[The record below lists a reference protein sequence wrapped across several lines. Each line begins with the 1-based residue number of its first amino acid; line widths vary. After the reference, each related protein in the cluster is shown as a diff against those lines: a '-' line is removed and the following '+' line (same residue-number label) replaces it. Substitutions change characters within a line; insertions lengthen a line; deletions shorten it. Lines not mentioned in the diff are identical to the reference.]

1 MQKRIFLFIV
11 VFIVAVFIGVGYFFS
26 NISEQYSGPPVL
38 VVSEEIGELGQIRP
52 DEKQKHVF
60 TLRNEGGEK
69 LIIERVQAPCG
80 CTATLLSE
88 EEILPGK
95 TAELEVT
102 FNPRG
107 YEGTVSQS
115 VYIYSN
121 DPEMQRKRIGIRAD
135 VEHIP
140 APEIRVS
147 TSQWNL
153 DLLSRGDLPELSL
166 QIVNKGDLSAE
177 IEGIDVPEHIKYE
190 PEDIELPRTLEP
202 EEELNLNFI
211 YDSTEHEIGLVR
223 EYIRFLTSDP
233 RRKNITVRAEGYVKE
248 EDNFISISHLDSDA
262 LVTEDAETELYN
274 DRFIV
279 KNTCKDSIQLVSIES
294 SVDYLEPLNQE
305 TVLLAPGE
313 EHEIIIRIDKENITD
328 LYIGEKIEEY
338 IYFNLALPV
347 SIGPDISRID

>member
-1 MQKRIFLFIV
+1 MNDIMQKKIFLFIV
-11 VFIVAVFIGVGYFFS
+11 VFIIAVFIAVGYFFS
-26 NISEQYSGPPVL
+26 NISEQYSSPPVL
-38 VVSEEIGELGQIRP
+38 VVSEEIGDLGQIKP

-60 TLRNEGGEK
+60 TLKNEGGET
-69 LIIERVQAPCG
+69 LVIERIQAACG
-80 CTATLLSE
+80 CTATVLSE

-95 TAELEVT
+95 TTQLEVT

-107 YEGTVSQS
+107 YEGEVSKS
-115 VYIYSN
+115 IYIYSN
-121 DPEMQRKRIGIRAD
+121 DPEMQRKRIGIRAE

-147 TSQWNL
+147 TNQWSL

-166 QIVNKGDLSAE
+166 QIVNDGDLNAE

-190 PEDIELPRTLEP
+190 PEGIELPKTLEP
-202 EEELNLNFI
+202 EEELNLKFI

-223 EYIRFLTSDP
+223 EYIRLLTSDP
-233 RRKNITVRAEGYVKE
+233 RRKNITVRVEGYIKE
-248 EDNFISISHLDSDA
+248 EDNFISISHLDSDT
-262 LVTEDAETELYN
+262 LVTEDIETELYN

-279 KNTCKDSIQLVSIES
+279 KNNCKESIQLVSIES
-294 SVDYLEPLNQE
+294 SVDYLEPLNRE

-313 EHEIIIRIDKENITD
+313 EHEIIFKIDKENIAD
-328 LYIGEKIEEY
+328 LYIDEKIEEY

-347 SIGPDISRID
+347 SIGPDI